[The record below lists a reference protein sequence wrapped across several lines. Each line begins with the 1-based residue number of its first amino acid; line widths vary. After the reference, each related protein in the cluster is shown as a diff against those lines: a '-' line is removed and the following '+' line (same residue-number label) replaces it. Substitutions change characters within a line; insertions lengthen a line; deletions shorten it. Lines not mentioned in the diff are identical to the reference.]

1 MKRSVAIIIVAAVIV
16 VAAAVIIF
24 HKSPA
29 ERASA
34 TYTQMSANIQKM
46 PWVHI
51 ITQDIVDGKKVK
63 MERWYCDGENV
74 IASKRP
80 GGGLE
85 FSDYKKGKS
94 YIYDP
99 NTRAISLTYIEQ
111 SDYAKNALPIQD
123 SIDSMLSMLTRQ
135 GAKIETY
142 SGEFQGVKAEIYEI
156 RYQSEKKTVNGKI
169 NISPNNH
176 LPIFCECKT
185 TNADG
190 NQATA
195 LMQFDFPQSGLK
207 DIYNIGAPTSA
218 KAPDMDVL
226 EVMDKYLSHRK
237 NSPQRY
243 INIVTE
249 DQWYSKIWTLD
260 VIYKDGNSQR
270 KETRTTDEFNQQWEQ
285 YSGQKDVS
293 FENMLELARK
303 GGKEYH
309 SIDLYIDGK
318 FYRAYRSKNLPWKI
332 SEQSSSVPNR
342 FARDDLA
349 GLGWPI
355 FIDMQ
360 NEGTIIENDHSRIN
374 NLICIQQLRQG
385 EKMPQGRREEVH
397 MPSRYLY
404 YFNPERDYICE
415 RIEYYSVK
423 NAPWQKDKSW
433 LDEVKS
439 YELQPDTRNITEVT
453 EYRRTE
459 GGRWY
464 PYKIEFKVSS
474 YDSDIGA
481 LRPYSLNN
489 VKTVYLNTE
498 LEFPEGIFDPN
509 NLPKN

>member
-1 MKRSVAIIIVAAVIV
+1 MKRPVTKIAVVVVIV
-16 VAAAVIIF
+16 VAAAVVIL

-29 ERASA
+29 EIANA
-34 TYTQMSANIQKM
+34 TYAQMQENIKKM
-46 PWVHI
+46 PWVY
-51 ITQDIVDGKKVK
+51 IVTRDTVEGKEVE
-63 MERWYCDGENV
+63 MEQWYSDGENV
-74 IASKRP
+74 IALKKP
-80 GGGLE
+80 GGELE

-99 NTRAISLTYIEQ
+99 NTKAISLTFIEQ
-111 SDYAKNALPIQD
+111 NDYAKNAIPLQD
-123 SIDSMLSMLTRQ
+123 GIDSMLSMLTQQ
-135 GAKIETY
+135 GAEIEHH
-142 SGEFQGVKAEIYEI
+142 SGEFQGEKVEIYEVQ
-156 RYQSEKKTVNGKI
+156 YQIGEITINGKI
-169 NISPNNH
+169 NVNPETR
-176 LPIFCECKT
+176 LPIFCEQKT
-185 TNADG
+185 TDADG

-195 LMQFDFPQSGLK
+195 LMQFEFPQSGPK
-207 DIYNIGAPTSA
+207 DIHDIGAPASA
-218 KAPDMDVL
+218 KAPAKDLL
-226 EVMDKYLSHRK
+226 EVLDAYLSHRK

-243 INIVTE
+243 IAIVTE
-249 DQWYSKIWTLD
+249 DQWYMKTWTLD
-260 VIYKDGNSQR
+260 IIYKDGKTQR
-270 KETRTTDEFNQQWEQ
+270 KEARTTDEFNQQWIK

-293 FENMLELARK
+293 FESLLELARK
-303 GGKEYH
+303 GGKEYI
-309 SIDLYIDGK
+309 SIDLYVDGK
-318 FYRAYRSKNLPWKI
+318 FYRAYRNKNLPWKI
-332 SEQSSSVPNR
+332 SEQSSSGPDR

-355 FIDMQ
+355 FSDMQ

-385 EKMPQGRREEVH
+385 EKMPEGRQDSVR

-404 YFNPERDYICE
+404 YLNPERDYICG

-433 LDEVKS
+433 LDGVEP
-439 YELQPDTRNITEVT
+439 YELQPDTRNITEVA
-453 EYRRTE
+453 EYCQTE
-459 GGRWY
+459 GGQWY

-498 LEFPEGIFDPN
+498 PEFPEDIFDPN

>member
-1 MKRSVAIIIVAAVIV
+1 
-16 VAAAVIIF
+16 
-24 HKSPA
+24 
-29 ERASA
+29 
-34 TYTQMSANIQKM
+34 
-46 PWVHI
+46 
-51 ITQDIVDGKKVK
+51 
-63 MERWYCDGENV
+63 MEY
-74 IASKRP
+74 
-80 GGGLE
+80 
-85 FSDYKKGKS
+85 SDYKKGKS

-99 NTRAISLTYIEQ
+99 NTQAISLSFIEQ
-111 SDYAKNALPIQD
+111 SDYAKNAIPLQD
-123 SIDSMLSMLTRQ
+123 GIDSMLSMLTKFK
-135 GAKIETY
+135 ADIEHH
-142 SGEFQGVKAEIYEI
+142 SGEFQGKKVEIYEVQ
-156 RYQSEKKTVNGKI
+156 YQVEKVTINGRI
-169 NISPNNH
+169 NVDPKSR
-176 LPIFCECKT
+176 LPISCDYT
-185 TNADG
+185 TTDADG
-190 NQATA
+190 NQVTA
-195 LMQFDFPQSGLK
+195 LMQFEFPQSGPK
-207 DIYNIGAPTSA
+207 DIYDIGAPASA
-218 KAPDMDVL
+218 KAPAEDLQEVL
-226 EVMDKYLSHRK
+226 ETYLTHRK

-243 INIVTE
+243 IAIVTE
-249 DQWYSKIWTLD
+249 DQWYSKIWTLNI
-260 VIYKDGNSQR
+260 IYKDGKTQR
-270 KETRTTDEFNQQWEQ
+270 KETRTTGEFKEQWEK
-285 YSGQKDVS
+285 YSGQKEVP
-293 FENMLELARK
+293 FESMLELAQK
-303 GGKEYH
+303 GGNEYH

-423 NAPWQKDKSW
+423 NAPWQKNKSW

-439 YELQPDTRNITEVT
+439 YEQPDTRNITEVT